1 METKWDRDLHRAAAV
16 GSTKLLQKTLNTG
29 KVHIDC
35 QDEVKIA
42 ISMTFFSRQIHSCII
57 TFLMLTQSLV
67 GYGVV
72 IFNALYIL
80 CIKHRY
86 CDRSH
91 LSKQRRFPTML
102 LRKWKERLSLCWW
115 SVILYWKP
123 ILVHFSLT
131 FSGRNYAPNVGHS
144 QPSSQL
150 CANSTKRRSGTTL
163 KIQRNFTISFT
174 T

>member
-35 QDEVKIA
+35 QDEVRIA
-42 ISMTFFSRQIHSCII
+42 ISITFFSRQIHSCII

-80 CIKHRY
+80 CIKI
-86 CDRSH
+86 
-91 LSKQRRFPTML
+91 
-102 LRKWKERLSLCWW
+102 LRQ
-115 SVILYWKP
+115 KP
-123 ILVHFSLT
+123 SFKAKKIS
-131 FSGRNYAPNVGHS
+131 NYAAQEMKRKIIPM
-144 QPSSQL
+144 L
-150 CANSTKRRSGTTL
+150 MICNSVLETYIGTFFPYIFRKEL
-163 KIQRNFTISFT
+163 RP
-174 T
+174 

>member
-35 QDEVKIA
+35 QDEVRIA
-42 ISMTFFSRQIHSCII
+42 ISITFFSRQIHSCII

-80 CIKHRY
+80 CIRY

-91 LSKQRRFPTML
+91 LSKQRRFLNNTN
-102 LRKWKERLSLCWW
+102 
-115 SVILYWKP
+115 
-123 ILVHFSLT
+123 
-131 FSGRNYAPNVGHS
+131 SGNEKKDYPYADD
-144 QPSSQL
+144 L
-150 CANSTKRRSGTTL
+150 
-163 KIQRNFTISFT
+163 
-174 T
+174 